1 MRESAFMI
9 IKGTT
14 TEIVDIFRALTL
26 PIKKEPMFNPIR
38 LVVEEGRAKTVMQAR
53 ENSGFI
59 KADVKI
65 NTEGTTKSD
74 VTIDAKELLRYCQAF
89 SAKDNLTI
97 DCDEI
102 ITISNGKKTAEIY
115 SRAENPKVPSRFV
128 HIEGSTVVWDHWKGE
143 PKPCTTFVDVQASEL
158 AGLLADYDIVKSD
171 EEYKLHFSE
180 DGSYGVVGSA
190 ETRSTSIKTDFVAT
204 TKGSP
209 IDIRL

>member
-1 MRESAFMI
+1 M
-9 IKGTT
+9 
-14 TEIVDIFRALTL
+14 
-26 PIKKEPMFNPIR
+26 
-38 LVVEEGRAKTVMQAR
+38 
-53 ENSGFI
+53 
-59 KADVKI
+59 
-65 NTEGTTKSD
+65 
-74 VTIDAKELLRYCQAF
+74 
-89 SAKDNLTI
+89 TI

-209 IDIRL
+209 IDIRLSSNFRHLLENVEGNLQLQLRQGYPFVANLTEVDGSNYMWLLNHRV